1 MTPTYLV
8 TGAAGFIGSAVSERL
23 LKGGVTVVG
32 LDNLTPYYDPA
43 LKEARLARLRAS
55 NRFVFEKTDLA
66 DTAAVLA
73 LAQRVKPTAIVHLG
87 AQAGVRHSL
96 DNPHAYAQSN
106 LVGHLSILE
115 AARQVGVDHFIYASS
130 SSVYGGNTKVPF
142 SEDDPVTLPQSLYAA
157 TKRSNELLTQ
167 SYSHLYKL
175 KASGLR
181 FFTVYGPWGRPDMA
195 YWSFTKDI
203 LAGKPI
209 RVFNH
214 GNLSRDFTYV
224 DDIVEGIVRLIP
236 HAPTGDLP
244 HELYNIGNHTPVK
257 LLDFIHTLEDALGK
271 KAVLDLQPMQP
282 GDVLTTYADTRKL
295 QKAVGFAPST
305 PLATGLGNFVKWYKD
320 FYKISD

>member
-1 MTPTYLV
+1 
-8 TGAAGFIGSAVSERL
+8 
-23 LKGGVTVVG
+23 
-32 LDNLTPYYDPA
+32 
-43 LKEARLARLRAS
+43 
-55 NRFVFEKTDLA
+55 
-66 DTAAVLA
+66 
-73 LAQRVKPTAIVHLG
+73 
-87 AQAGVRHSL
+87 
-96 DNPHAYAQSN
+96 
-106 LVGHLSILE
+106 
-115 AARQVGVDHFIYASS
+115 
-130 SSVYGGNTKVPF
+130 
-142 SEDDPVTLPQSLYAA
+142 
-157 TKRSNELLTQ
+157 
-167 SYSHLYKL
+167 
-175 KASGLR
+175 
-181 FFTVYGPWGRPDMA
+181 MA